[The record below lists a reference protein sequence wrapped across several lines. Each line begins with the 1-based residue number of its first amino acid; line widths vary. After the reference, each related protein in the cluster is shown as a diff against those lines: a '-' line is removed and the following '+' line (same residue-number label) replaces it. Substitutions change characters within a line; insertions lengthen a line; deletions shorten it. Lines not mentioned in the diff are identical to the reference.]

1 MRQQECLA
9 SGVNKEQALAPL
21 RIWIVGNLSV
31 VQPLAKFG
39 AQVHALDSIEE
50 LYRELAITPC
60 DMVLIDTTR
69 LNEDV
74 ASTVAHLRRRDDLG
88 VLLLVDPA
96 TPKAVAEGLWA
107 GADACLPPKPTPNVL
122 AAKLYSLR
130 RRLPGEAVQLLET
143 EALAATSS
151 WSLETDGWDLRA
163 PGGKLLALTEAER
176 AFLVL
181 LFSAPT
187 ETIARERLIAVLTDQ
202 PWSFD
207 PHRIE
212 VLVHRLR
219 NRVRAATGHTLPVR
233 AVRGS
238 GYRLTL

>member
-1 MRQQECLA
+1 LA

-143 EALAATSS
+143 EALAATNS

>member
-9 SGVNKEQALAPL
+9 SGVNRDLALAPL
-21 RIWIVGNLSV
+21 RIWIVGNLAV
-31 VQPLAKFG
+31 VQPLVGYG
-39 AQVHALDSIEE
+39 AQINALDSIDE
-50 LYRELAITPC
+50 LYRELAIVPC
-60 DMVLIDTTR
+60 DMVLIDTN
-69 LNEDV
+69 LLHEDL

-88 VLLLVDPA
+88 VVLLVDPA
-96 TPKAVAEGLWA
+96 TPEAVAEGLWA
-107 GADACLPPKPTPNVL
+107 GADACLPQRPSADVL

-130 RRLPGEAVQLLET
+130 QRLPGEAVQVMET
-143 EALAATSS
+143 EALAGITG

-163 PGGKLLALTEAER
+163 PGGKLLALTESER
-176 AFLVL
+176 AFLAL
-181 LFSAPT
+181 LFSTPT
-187 ETIARERLIAVLTDQ
+187 ETVARERLIPVLTDQ